1 MRLHSILLLTVLL
14 HTGIAAFSQKISI
27 HEKNI
32 PLSKVFSLIQQQ
44 AGFSFLYDNYLLK
57 QAKNI
62 NIDVK
67 DASIREVL
75 DECLKNLPL
84 TYVVSEK
91 IIVIKEKPAP
101 AVVVAPVLQIM
112 EGTVRDENDA
122 LLANASVYIK
132 ELKVATQTNSAGF
145 FSIEKIPPGTYMVTF
160 SFIGFAPEQKQ
171 VKVGDATATV
181 SVKLAHAD
189 NNLQEISVVTALGI
203 TRKSRTL
210 TYSAQS
216 VSGEELSTVKS
227 TNVLNSLN
235 GRVSGIQV
243 NRTSG
248 GAGGSVR
255 IVLRGD
261 KSTRNSQPLYVI
273 DGLPIINPIGGPNAG
288 LYNGSPDEGDIPSTL
303 NPDDIESIN
312 VLKGASASALY
323 GSQGSNGVILIN
335 TKRGKSGQTSLNYSS
350 SLTFDKSFLLPDLQY
365 DYAQST
371 PPDATSPG
379 SEDSWGAKGAT
390 QPGKNYVKNFFQ
402 TGITFIN
409 SINLSSGKEHS
420 SNYLSYSNTDN
431 KGVIPGSTYKENTL
445 GFRQSSKLLDD
456 RLTFEGAFLG
466 TIQDI
471 HNRPAPGVYYNPLT
485 GLYMLPRGLDFNA
498 YNKYE
503 YFSPSRYLNAQ
514 NWWNINYDKD
524 LVSGGWGGQDY
535 QQNPYWVIN
544 RNLIDNRNQNVY
556 ASVSLKYLLSNWLTL
571 QARGNINS
579 FINQYERRI
588 YATTQSTLARFNGG
602 FISNRN
608 ENTTLYGDVLISG
621 ERKLHRELGFNF
633 TAGLSIQD
641 QKGKSMFISGTPTVP
656 NVFLESALERSTLTI
671 TNDAVS
677 RQIQSVFG
685 TVQFS
690 YRNKFFLDIT
700 DRNDW
705 SSTLAFTPTE
715 KKGYNYYSVGVN
727 GILSEWL
734 RLPQAVDFAKLRI
747 SYAAVGN
754 DIAAFSTYPLYFF
767 NTGIATPPTSRP
779 INVPGFYLKPEKN
792 KSLEIG
798 TQWTFLQ
805 NRFSLDI
812 TWYKSNII
820 NQYFKGITVPPSLG
834 AGGTADVNGGNIQN
848 TGIEIVATSK
858 IIRKQLFSWTATLNF
873 SHNKNRIVELF
884 NSDIAVNSDP
894 DQKYRLEGGSGGNI
908 GVLKLNG
915 SYGDMYGRAFKRD
928 AAGHIVVNASTGIPY
943 LSDEV
948 YLGNPN
954 PTYIIGLNNAFT
966 LHNLTIRFLIDAKLG
981 SKVLSIT
988 EAYLDQM
995 GVSKRTGDVR
1005 DNGGTVNIP
1014 NAVDEAGRPVNASI
1028 DAKTYYKT
1036 IGGKT
1041 PVEGSYLYDGDAI
1054 RLREFSVSW
1063 RFALKTRSVKEL
1075 RLGLVGNNVCFFL
1088 KKSPFDPE
1096 QVAGVNPGGTGV
1108 DVFGLPAYRSVGLIL
1123 TAAF

>member
-1 MRLHSILLLTVLL
+1 MRLTSILLLTLLL
-14 HTGIAAFSQKISI
+14 HTGITAFSQKVSI

-44 AGFSFLYDNYLLK
+44 TGFSFLYDNHLLK

-62 NIDVK
+62 NLDVK
-67 DASIREVL
+67 DVAIQEVL

-91 IIVIKEKPAP
+91 IIVIKEKPAE
-101 AVVVAPVLQIM
+101 VVITPVLQVF
-112 EGTVRDENDA
+112 EGTVRDENDVPM
-122 LLANASVYIK
+122 ANASVYIK
-132 ELKVATQTNSAGF
+132 ELKVATQTNASGF
-145 FSIEKIPPGTYMVTF
+145 FTIEKIPPGTYTVTF
-160 SFIGFAPEQKQ
+160 SFIGFASEQKQ
-171 VKVGDATATV
+171 VKVGAATASV
-181 SVKLAHAD
+181 SVKLTHVD

-203 TRKSRTL
+203 TRKSRSL

-335 TKRGKSGQTSLNYSS
+335 TKKGKSGQTSLNFSS
-350 SLTFDKSFLLPDLQY
+350 SLTFDKSFLMPDLQY
-365 DYAQST
+365 GYAQST

-379 SEDSWGAKGAT
+379 SEDSWGAKGVT
-390 QPGKNYVKNFFQ
+390 QPGKDYVKNFFQ
-402 TGITFIN
+402 TGVTFIN
-409 SINLSSGKEHS
+409 SINLSSGKENS

-431 KGVIPGSTYKENTL
+431 KGVIPGSAYRENTL
-445 GFRQSSKLLDD
+445 GFRQSSKLLNDK
-456 RLTFEGAFLG
+456 LIFEGAFLG

-471 HNRPAPGVYYNPLT
+471 HNRPAPGVYFNPLT
-485 GLYMLPRGLDFNA
+485 GLYMFPRGLDFNA

-524 LVSGGWGGQDY
+524 LASGGWGGQDY
-535 QQNPYWVIN
+535 QQNPYWIVN
-544 RNLIDNRNQNVY
+544 RNPIDNKNQNVY
-556 ASVSLKYLLSNWLTL
+556 ASVSFKYLLNNWLTL

-579 FINQYERRI
+579 FINQYERRV

-602 FISNRN
+602 YINNRN
-608 ENTTLYGDVLISG
+608 ENTTLYGDVLIGG
-621 ERKLHRELGFNF
+621 ERKLNPELGFSF

-641 QKGKSMFISGTPTVP
+641 QKGKSLFISGTPTVP
-656 NVFLESALERSTLTI
+656 NVFLESALERATLTI
-671 TNDAVS
+671 TNEAVS
-677 RQIQSVFG
+677 RQIQSAFG

-690 YRNKFFLDIT
+690 YRNKLFLDIT

-715 KKGYNYYSVGVN
+715 QKGYNYYSVGVN

-734 RLPQAVDFAKLRI
+734 TLPQPVDFAKLRI

-754 DIAAFSTYPLYFF
+754 DIAPFSTYPLYSF
-767 NTGIATPPTSRP
+767 NAGIATLPTSRP
-779 INVPGFYLKPEKN
+779 INVPGYYLKPEKN

-820 NQYFKGITVPPSLG
+820 NQYFKGVTVATSLG
-834 AGGTADVNGGNIQN
+834 VGSTADINGGNIQN
-848 TGIEIVATSK
+848 TGIEIVASAK
-858 IIRKQLFSWTATLNF
+858 IIRQKSFSWTSTLNF
-873 SHNKNRIVELF
+873 SHNKNRIVELL
-884 NSDIAVNSDP
+884 NPNIAVNAGP

-915 SYGDMYGRAFKRD
+915 AYGDMYGRVFKRD
-928 AAGHIVVNASTGIPY
+928 ASGRIVVNATTGIPY
-943 LSDEV
+943 FNDDV

-954 PTYIIGLNNAFT
+954 PNYIIGLKNSFT
-966 LHNLTIRFLIDAKLG
+966 LHNLTIGFLIDGKLG

-988 EAYLDQM
+988 DAYLDQM
-995 GVSKRTGDVR
+995 GVSKRTGDAR

-1014 NAVDEAGRPVNASI
+1014 NAVDEAGRPINASI
-1028 DAKTYYKT
+1028 DAKTYYKL

-1041 PVEGSYLYDGDAI
+1041 PVEGSYLFDGDAI
-1054 RLREFSVSW
+1054 RLREFSVTW
-1063 RFALKTRSVKEL
+1063 RFPLKNKSVKDL
-1075 RLGLVGNNVCFFL
+1075 RLGLVGNNVFFFL
-1088 KKSPFDPE
+1088 KKAPFDPE

-1108 DVFGLPAYRSVGLIL
+1108 DVFGLPAYRSIGLTL